1 MSIQKQTKNL
11 MRNAI
16 KHLALENEVEARE
29 SQVLIFTDNPDC
41 EPKYKVCKRFNPIR
55 EITFNELLNVRIDF
69 LGREMLATPFITNY
83 IKKLIR
89 DNGCKNYEEV
99 DVLVYSLSNECK
111 DADIKM
117 HLFINK
123 KPTKELT
130 FDDLFGE

>member
-1 MSIQKQTKNL
+1 
-11 MRNAI
+11 
-16 KHLALENEVEARE
+16 
-29 SQVLIFTDNPDC
+29 
-41 EPKYKVCKRFNPIR
+41 
-55 EITFNELLNVRIDF
+55 
-69 LGREMLATPFITNY
+69 MLATPFITNY